1 MGTLFNR
8 ASSIWKNYQF
18 LKKVNTG
25 FAYYHTLYCFPSNF
39 LLTIASLVMGNKKRH
54 NMKVLSAGSHRL
66 RAGMKSLVI
75 LAAIVLITMLG
86 FVECVTALERAL
98 PFHPGE
104 KLTFQ
109 VKWSFLPAGEAVLE
123 ILPIETIQGITSYHF
138 VMIAKTYPF
147 IDLFY
152 KVRDRIDAFTD
163 IEMTHSIL
171 YKKKKKGKSNKK
183 VVVTFNWE
191 KQTTQYSN
199 QGKKAKPIVIKPGS
213 FDPLSVFYAFR
224 LYDLKVGTK
233 LQIPV
238 TDGKK
243 CVEGE
248 ATVIK
253 REKITVA
260 NRTYDTFLVE
270 PDLKHIGGVFEKSK
284 KAKLEIWVTADTQKI
299 PVKMRSKVIVG
310 SFVAELISAEGI

>member
-1 MGTLFNR
+1 MGD
-8 ASSIWKNYQF
+8 
-18 LKKVNTG
+18 
-25 FAYYHTLYCFPSNF
+25 
-39 LLTIASLVMGNKKRH
+39 KKRH
-54 NMKVLSAGSHRL
+54 SMKVLSVDSHRL

-75 LAAIVLITMLG
+75 FTAIVFMTTLG
-86 FVECVTALERAL
+86 FAERVTALERAL

-123 ILPIETIQGITSYHF
+123 ILPIETIQGVTSYHF
-138 VMIAKTYPF
+138 VMIAKTYPL

-163 IEMTHSIL
+163 TGMTHSIL
-171 YKKKKKGKSNKK
+171 YKKQKKGKRKK
-183 VVVTFNWE
+183 NVVVTFNWE
-191 KQTTQYSN
+191 KQTTHYSN
-199 QGKKAKPIVIKPGS
+199 QGKKAKPILIKPGS

-248 ATVIK
+248 TTVIK

-260 NRTYDTFLVE
+260 NRTYNTFLVE
-270 PDLKHIGGVFEKSK
+270 PDLKHVGGVFEKSK
-284 KAKLEIWVTADTQKI
+284 HAKLEIWVTADTQKI
-299 PVKMRSKVIVG
+299 PVKIRSKVIVG
-310 SFVAELISAEGI
+310 SFVAELISAEGM

>member
-1 MGTLFNR
+1 
-8 ASSIWKNYQF
+8 
-18 LKKVNTG
+18 
-25 FAYYHTLYCFPSNF
+25 
-39 LLTIASLVMGNKKRH
+39 
-54 NMKVLSAGSHRL
+54 MKVLSMNSHRL
-66 RAGMKSLVI
+66 RASMRSLVI
-75 LAAIVLITMLG
+75 FTAIVFITILG
-86 FVECVTALERAL
+86 FAERVTALERSL

-109 VKWSFLPAGEAVLE
+109 VKWSFIPAAEAVLE
-123 ILPIETIQGITSYHF
+123 ILPIETIQGIPSHHF

-163 IEMTHSIL
+163 TGITHSIL
-171 YKKKKKGKSNKK
+171 YKKQRKGKSKK
-183 VVVTFNWE
+183 NVIVTFNWE
-191 KQTTQYSN
+191 KHTTHYSN
-199 QGKKAKPIVIKPGS
+199 QGKKAKPILIKPGS

-224 LYDLKVGTK
+224 RYDLKVGTK

-284 KAKLEIWVTADTQKI
+284 HAKLEIWVTADTQKI
-299 PVKMRSKVIVG
+299 PVKMKSKVIVG

>member
-1 MGTLFNR
+1 
-8 ASSIWKNYQF
+8 
-18 LKKVNTG
+18 
-25 FAYYHTLYCFPSNF
+25 
-39 LLTIASLVMGNKKRH
+39 
-54 NMKVLSAGSHRL
+54 MKVVSAETYRE
-66 RAGMKSLVI
+66 RATIISLLI
-75 LAAIVLITMLG
+75 LAAIVFMTTLG
-86 FVECVTALERAL
+86 FEECVTALERAL

-109 VKWSFLPAGEAVLE
+109 VRWSFIPAGEAVLE
-123 ILPIETIQGITSYHF
+123 ILPIESIQGVTSYHF
-138 VMIAKTYPF
+138 VMMAKTYPF
-147 IDLFY
+147 VDLFY

-163 IEMTHSIL
+163 TGMTHSIL
-171 YKKKKKGKSNKK
+171 YKTQKKGKRKK
-183 VVVTFNWE
+183 NVVVTFNWE

-199 QGKKAKPIVIKPGS
+199 QGTKAKPIVIKPGS

-224 LYDLKVGTK
+224 LYDLKAGTK

-243 CVEGE
+243 CVEGV

>member
-1 MGTLFNR
+1 
-8 ASSIWKNYQF
+8 
-18 LKKVNTG
+18 
-25 FAYYHTLYCFPSNF
+25 
-39 LLTIASLVMGNKKRH
+39 
-54 NMKVLSAGSHRL
+54 MKVLPVDSHRL

-75 LAAIVLITMLG
+75 FIAIVFITTLG
-86 FVECVTALERAL
+86 FAERVTALERTL

-109 VKWSFLPAGEAVLE
+109 VKWSFIPAGEAVLE
-123 ILPIETIQGITSYHF
+123 ILPIETIQGVTSYHF

-163 IEMTHSIL
+163 IGMTHSIL
-171 YKKKKKGKSNKK
+171 YKKQKKGKSKK
-183 VVVTFNWE
+183 NVVVTFNWE

-199 QGKKAKPIVIKPGS
+199 QGKKAKPVVIQPGS

-243 CVEGE
+243 SVEGE

-253 REKITVA
+253 RDRITVA
-260 NRTYDTFLVE
+260 NRAYDTFLVE

-299 PVKMRSKVIVG
+299 PVKMKSKVIVG
-310 SFVAELISAEGI
+310 SFVAELISAEGM